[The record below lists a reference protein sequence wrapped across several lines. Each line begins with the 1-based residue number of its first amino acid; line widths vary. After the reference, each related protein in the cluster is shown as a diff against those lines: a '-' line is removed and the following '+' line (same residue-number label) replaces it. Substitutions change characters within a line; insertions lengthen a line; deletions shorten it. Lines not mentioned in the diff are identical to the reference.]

1 MAERATMATAPM
13 VVGRCHHP
21 GVVGLF
27 ATMSECSTLSK
38 STPSPSDLPPVRPR
52 WRASS
57 WQTPQSSFLRE
68 TNDRR

>member
-21 GVVGLF
+21 GVAGLF

-38 STPSPSDLPPVRPR
+38 STSPLVTFHLCDPAGVPAHGKPPVLVP
-52 WRASS
+52 
-57 WQTPQSSFLRE
+57 
-68 TNDRR
+68 

>member
-1 MAERATMATAPM
+1 VAERATMATAPM

-38 STPSPSDLPPVRPR
+38 STSPLGDLPAGATR

-57 WQTPQSSFLRE
+57 WLTPVLVPRE
-68 TNDRR
+68 TDDRR